1 MSSGL
6 GLCPFDGA
14 RASVVLLA
22 LSSSA
27 FDFLND
33 LMQLQ
38 RINYPGLKMT

>member
-1 MSSGL
+1 MRGL
-6 GLCPFDGA
+6 CLCPFVAA
-14 RASVVLLA
+14 RAGVVLLA

-38 RINYPGLKMT
+38 RINYPGLKIT